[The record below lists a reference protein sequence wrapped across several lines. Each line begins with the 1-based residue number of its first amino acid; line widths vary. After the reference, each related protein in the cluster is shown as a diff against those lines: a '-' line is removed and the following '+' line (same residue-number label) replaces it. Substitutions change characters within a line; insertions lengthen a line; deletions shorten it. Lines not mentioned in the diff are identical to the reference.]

1 MNVES
6 LLLAPAIGTLP
17 IITKDRFEN
26 FYLELQYPVPIE
38 PIPSE

>member
-17 IITKDRFEN
+17 IITKEHFEN

-38 PIPSE
+38 PIPPE

>member
-17 IITKDRFEN
+17 IITKEHFEN
-26 FYLELQYPVPIE
+26 FYLELQYSVPIE
-38 PIPSE
+38 PIPPE